1 MITNT
6 DPYAVVDNYN
16 VFHKRNCTVVALAA
30 TAGLPYDVAHSIAEA
45 AGRKKNRGFN
55 SAKLLKYFNKKRG
68 STQFKK
74 VKRSTITVQK
84 FCKNYPTGRYYVRKR
99 GHAYAV
105 VDGIVVDQT
114 KPKPRERILEAWKY
128 VGDSDQPLKKTDVM
142 TTKNKSMIA
151 PEYILVS
158 RQDYDNLLNQ
168 DENFAQHLFAT
179 YRRSWNL
186 AGVRFHNLD
195 EKDFVKLY
203 KYLI

>member
-1 MITNT
+1 MITKA
-6 DPYAVVDNYN
+6 DPYSVVDNYN
-16 VFHKRNCTVVALAA
+16 TLHKRNCTVVALAA

-55 SAKLLKYFNKKRG
+55 SAKLLKFFNKKQG

-84 FCKNYPTGRYYVRKR
+84 FCKNYSVGRYYVRKR

-114 KPKPRERILEAWKY
+114 KPKPRERILEAWQFIGEASKQ
-128 VGDSDQPLKKTDVM
+128 SDIM
-142 TTKNKSMIA
+142 TTDNKPMIA

-158 RQDYDNLLNQ
+158 RKDLDTMLIKHESFLQHLYSTYHRSWSLGGVKFYNLNAADKTTLITLLN
-168 DENFAQHLFAT
+168 
-179 YRRSWNL
+179 
-186 AGVRFHNLD
+186 
-195 EKDFVKLY
+195 
-203 KYLI
+203 

>member
-1 MITNT
+1 MITKT
-6 DPYAVVDNYN
+6 EPYSLVDNYN
-16 VFHKRNCTVVALAA
+16 SSHKKNCTVVALAA
-30 TAGLPYDVAHSIAEA
+30 AASLPYDIAHSIAEA
-45 AGRKKNRGFN
+45 AGRKKNKGFQ
-55 SAKLLKYFNKKRG
+55 SEKLLKYFNKKRG

-84 FCKNYPTGRYYVRKR
+84 FCKNYPTGHYYVRKR

-105 VDGIVVDQT
+105 IDGIVVDHT

-128 VGDSDQPLKKTDVM
+128 VGENAQTKKTDVM
-142 TTKNKSMIA
+142 TTKNKSRIA

-158 RQDYDNLLNQ
+158 RQDYDTLINE

-179 YRRSWNL
+179 YHRSWSL

-203 KYLI
+203 KFLN